1 MIEKVNADI
10 FSEEECKNL
19 LKDSGPDN
27 KAKIIK
33 LNLDVRSLTT
43 RNKEFAE
50 REKKHSAE
58 IEELKKLRLE
68 KEADIEKLK
77 Q

>member
-1 MIEKVNADI
+1 MNGIDDPAA
-10 FSEEECKNL
+10 CC
-19 LKDSGPDN
+19 PDN

-43 RNKEFAE
+43 WNKEFAE

-58 IEELKKLRLE
+58 IKELKKQRLE